1 MRSGHFF
8 PTICEWQNTFLA
20 PYTLVKEKN
29 HVAGHEPYYLRRAH
43 VKDSFTAI
51 VAWTSKTAWG
61 HWNTITLWVG
71 SILLQSFWIHADSS
85 AKSCTQRHTNP
96 AHTDGGC
103 VLQRPWMC
111 RSTDFLNAKRHSV
124 SPLLSALGWKR
135 LYLTSFIPPY
145 LAMHFY
151 SNNQCSN
158 QSLINPLMSP
168 FGLQLTANISSS
180 PLME

>member
-1 MRSGHFF
+1 M
-8 PTICEWQNTFLA
+8 WQGNSHITYEL
-20 PYTLVKEKN
+20 PMSRT
-29 HVAGHEPYYLRRAH
+29 P
-43 VKDSFTAI
+43 SQQI
-51 VAWTSKTAWG
+51 VAWTSKTPWG
-61 HWNTITLWVG
+61 HWNTKTLWVG
-71 SILLQSFWIHADSS
+71 SVLLQFFRIHADSS
-85 AKSCTQRHTNP
+85 AKSHTQRHTPP

-124 SPLLSALGWKR
+124 FPLLSALGWKR

-145 LAMHFY
+145 LALHFY
-151 SNNQCSN
+151 SNNPCSN
-158 QSLINPLMSP
+158 QILINPLMCP